1 MNIHGILVPI
11 VTPFDGAGNV
21 DAKTLASLVQS
32 FIDKGVAG
40 IVACGTTGEYYTLSP
55 AERELVMTT
64 IASVAKG
71 KVTLIAGV
79 NSLSTD
85 HTIELA
91 EQAKAMGYE
100 GLMLSA
106 NPYSLPEQ
114 AGIIAHF
121 EKVADAVQMPII
133 MYNFP
138 ARVGVNIEF
147 ETVAHLAC
155 HPYIVG
161 IKESSG
167 NFSHALRLMQANFD
181 NFDVVCGCDDQPVD
195 FFFWGAKSWIAGAAN
210 VFPEE
215 QVAIYNAACA
225 GKWDEARR
233 IMTAIYPAIY
243 SMESG
248 NYNQKAK
255 LGCLKASVN
264 VGTVR
269 LPLLDMTEGEK
280 LEFLALVKQAQEES
294 LCQ

>member
-11 VTPFDGAGNV
+11 VTLFDKQGKV
-21 DAKTLASLVQS
+21 DIDTLKHLVQH
-32 FIDKGVAG
+32 FIDAGVAG

-55 AERELVMTT
+55 DEREAVMTA

-71 KVTLIAGV
+71 KVSLIAGV

-91 EQAKAMGYE
+91 NQARELGYE

-114 AGIIAHF
+114 AGIVAHF
-121 EKVADAVQMPII
+121 EKVADTVKMPII

-138 ARVGVNIEF
+138 ARVGVAIEF
-147 ETVAHLAC
+147 ETVAYLAK
-155 HPYIVG
+155 HPYIIG

-167 NFSHALRLMQANFD
+167 NFSHALRLLQANFAD
-181 NFDVVCGCDDQPVD
+181 FEIVCGCDDQPVD
-195 FFFWGAKSWIAGAAN
+195 FFFWGARSWIAGAAN
-210 VFPEE
+210 VFPKE
-215 QVAIYNAACA
+215 QVAIYNAACQ
-225 GKWDEARR
+225 GDWDAARH
-233 IMTAIYPAIY
+233 IMTKIYPAIH

-248 NYNQKAK
+248 DYNQKAK
-255 LGCLKASVN
+255 AGCLKGSVN

-269 LPLLDMTEGEK
+269 LPLMDMDAAAK
-280 LEFLALVKQAQEES
+280 AEFLQLVKQV
-294 LCQ
+294 